1 VSMKLRS
8 GFTLVEAM
16 VALVVLAVSVLGLCA
31 AVGVVSSSAKVSY
44 LRTQVSTRA
53 MAEMERL
60 LAARPERV
68 RGGAIMQADLHIQW
82 EVSGANP
89 RQILLVVRQ
98 RLGRWEA
105 ADTLVTLVGPR

>member
-1 VSMKLRS
+1 MSMKLWS

-16 VALVVLAVSVLGLCA
+16 VALVVLAVSVLGLSA
-31 AVGVVSSSAKVSY
+31 AVGVVSSSMKVSY
-44 LRTQVSTRA
+44 LRTQVSMRA
-53 MAEMERL
+53 VAEMERL
-60 LAARPERV
+60 LAAGPERV
-68 RGGAIMQADLHIQW
+68 GAGAIVQTDLHIRW

-89 RQILLVVRQ
+89 RQILLVARQ